1 MTMRNQAQQLRAQ
14 GRGKDTELVHLT
26 KNEVRAMQGLAQ
38 AAGGKLT
45 RNPTTGLPEA
55 GFLESMLPTI
65 LGVAANFIV
74 PGSGMIVGGLT
85 GAMQNKDDPLMGAAL
100 GAMGGYGGGQLAAG
114 LQGVGAGAAQS
125 AAQTAATESLA
136 QNAIADTA
144 MGGSGVLTAP
154 SAQTAF
160 LNQAAADATNS
171 FLAQPGYAQASQ
183 GASALM
189 QPGGVS
195 AYAQGLGGFVPTA
208 KAVGQAAAPMI
219 YQSMLPGS
227 GGGGGEGGSMPDYEY
242 DAGYTG
248 GEMTGPD
255 VSSERRWFNP
265 EFKRMAAGGAVHG
278 YAEGGVMSA
287 SGRSPRQV
295 PPAPAATAPAPMQAR
310 NRTGTPAFTFDPQ
323 SGAFARRMETGA
335 APQSFMEVFRSFG
348 ARARGGDSKP
358 LAALGRGLMAARGRG
373 RDFAEG
379 GVVDMESGG
388 FVVPADVVSMAGGGS
403 TDAGLGALAKT
414 IGARPIKGAGDGMSD
429 DIPARID
436 GRPVARVANGEAYVP
451 KKTVRKLGGA
461 QRLYK
466 TMDNIREQ
474 AHGKRQQQRPVDLK
488 KAMA

>member
-1 MTMRNQAQQLRAQ
+1 MTMKKQAQRLRAQ

-38 AAGGKLT
+38 AAGGQLT

-85 GAMQNKDDPLMGAAL
+85 GAMQNKNDPLLGAAL

-114 LQGVGAGAAQS
+114 LQGVASAAPGAAASAIQNPALTAAVGTEAGS
-125 AAQTAATESLA
+125 QAAMLASQNAGFGLEGAQMLAQAAGGNAPTAAQFAG
-136 QNAIADTA
+136 
-144 MGGSGVLTAP
+144 MGLGETMANPG
-154 SAQTAF
+154 AF
-160 LNQAAADATNS
+160 VEQ
-171 FLAQPGYAQASQ
+171 
-183 GASALM
+183 M
-189 QPGGVS
+189 
-195 AYAQGLGGFVPTA
+195 GGFVPTA

-219 YQSMLPGS
+219 YQSMMPG
-227 GGGGGEGGSMPDYEY
+227 GGSGGGEGGSMPDYEY

-265 EFKRMAAGGAVHG
+265 EFKRMAEGGIVQGYFAGGMARRHLAAGGPGMQTMSGFTRVP
-278 YAEGGVMSA
+278 EGTGGGFFGGA
-287 SGRSPRQV
+287 
-295 PPAPAATAPAPMQAR
+295 PAPAQVQAR
-310 NRTGTPAFTFDPQ
+310 NRTGTPGFTFNPQ
-323 SGAFARRMETGA
+323 SGSFARRMEA
-335 APQSFMEVFRSFG
+335 APPAAPPTTSQRRLG
-348 ARARGGDSKP
+348 RARG
-358 LAALGRGLMAARGRG
+358 
-373 RDFAEG
+373 DFAEG
-379 GVVDMESGG
+379 GVVEMESGG

-451 KKTVRKLGGA
+451 KKTVHKLGGA
-461 QRLYK
+461 KRLYK

-488 KAMA
+488 KAMS